1 MEGCRCRAQAGWVPR
16 LVILWTRPDHLTRE
30 EADAWVRLEVAGL
43 GIPDARFAE
52 VEPAAWEH
60 PASWHWMLELELEDR
75 RDGARRLRRGPVADW
90 LRDLRLLGMR
100 PTVMLVGDQAV
111 PEVAA

>member
-1 MEGCRCRAQAGWVPR
+1 M
-16 LVILWTRPDHLTRE
+16 ILWTRPHHLTRE
-30 EADAWVRLEVAGL
+30 EADAWVRREVAAL
-43 GIPDARFAE
+43 GIANARLAE
-52 VEPAAWEH
+52 VEPAALEH
-60 PASWHWMLELELEDR
+60 PVNWHWMLELELEDR
-75 RDGARRLRRGPVADW
+75 QDGARRLRRGPVADW

>member
-1 MEGCRCRAQAGWVPR
+1 MDGCGCRAHAGWVPR

-43 GIPDARFAE
+43 AIPDARLAE

-60 PASWHWMLELELEDR
+60 PVSWHWVLELELEDAAA
-75 RDGARRLRRGPVADW
+75 GARSLRRGPVADW

-100 PTVMLVGDQAV
+100 PTVMLVGNPSV

>member
-1 MEGCRCRAQAGWVPR
+1 MEGGRWRDHADCVPR
-16 LVILWTRPDHLTRE
+16 LVILWTRPGHLTRE
-30 EADAWVRLEVAGL
+30 EADAWVRLEVAAL
-43 GIPDARFAE
+43 GIPDALLAE
-52 VEPAAWEH
+52 IEPAAWDH
-60 PASWHWMLELELEDR
+60 PVSWHWMLELELEDR

-100 PTVMLVGDQAV
+100 PTVMLVGNAGV

>member
-1 MEGCRCRAQAGWVPR
+1 MDGCGGRAHAGWVPR
-16 LVILWTRPDHLTRE
+16 LVILWTRPGHLTRE

-43 GIPDARFAE
+43 AIPDARLAE

-60 PASWHWMLELELEDR
+60 PVSWHWMLELELEDAPA
-75 RDGARRLRRGPVADW
+75 GARSLRRGPVADW

-100 PTVMLVGDQAV
+100 PTVMLVGNPSV
-111 PEVAA
+111 PEAAA